1 MAASSMS
8 ADKGT
13 LALRLCLCVCVYIFM
28 FSLIFSYSVLFTNK
42 KLDRAL
48 SASAYATLVG
58 IIVEIDNIKLRP
70 IVNYL

>member
-1 MAASSMS
+1 MS
-8 ADKGT
+8 VYVY
-13 LALRLCLCVCVYIFM
+13 VCVFM
-28 FSLIFSYSVLFTNK
+28 FSLIFSYFVLFTNK

>member
-13 LALRLCLCVCVYIFM
+13 LALRLCVCVCAYILM
-28 FSLIFSYSVLFTNK
+28 FSLILSYSVLFTNK

-58 IIVEIDNIKLRP
+58 IIVEIDNIKLRL